1 MKRRRLAA
9 SMLALAAG
17 AAAGRSALATTVPT
31 IRFGITAV
39 FLYDRLRML
48 ARWQAYLEAR
58 TAARVQ
64 FVQRGV
70 YSPIIDGL
78 RAGQIDFAW
87 ICGFPYVLHAREFRL
102 IAVPLW
108 RKRPLY
114 QSYLITGGDSGAATL
129 NDLQRRSFAFSDP
142 LSNSGYLY
150 IRYLLAQQKLRA
162 EDFFGRTFFAHSHP
176 NVVEA
181 VAEGLAEGGA
191 VDGYVYDVL
200 AEVMPALTA
209 RTRVLQRSPEFGF
222 PPIVAAAHVDAP
234 MRSRMQ
240 RALLEMHDSPDGRA
254 VLAELRLDRLDAGS
268 PRLFDSIAD
277 MARAVG

>member
-1 MKRRRLAA
+1 MNRRDFAGALALLAA
-9 SMLALAAG
+9 TS
-17 AAAGRSALATTVPT
+17 RSRAQAPTV
-31 IRFGITAV
+31 RVGITAV

-48 ARWQAYLEAR
+48 GRWQSYLEAA
-58 TAARVQ
+58 TGMRVQ
-64 FVQRGV
+64 FIQRGV

-114 QSYLITGGDSGAATL
+114 QSYLIAGSRSQVVGLA
-129 NDLQRRSFAFSDP
+129 DLRGRSFAFSDP

-150 IRYLLAQQKLRA
+150 IRFLLAQQKLRA
-162 EDFFGRTFFAHSHP
+162 DDYFGRSFFAHSHP

-191 VDGYVYDVL
+191 VDGYVWEVL
-200 AEVMPALTA
+200 AEVMPALTS
-209 RTRVLQRSPEFGF
+209 RTRVLQRSPDFGF
-222 PPIVAAAHVDAP
+222 PPIVAGAHVDAAV
-234 MRSRMQ
+234 RSRVQ
-240 RALLEMHDSPDGRA
+240 KALLAMHESADGRA
-254 VLAELRLDRLDAGS
+254 VLDELRLDGLDAGS
-268 PRLFDSIAD
+268 PALFDSIAE
-277 MARAVG
+277 MARVVG